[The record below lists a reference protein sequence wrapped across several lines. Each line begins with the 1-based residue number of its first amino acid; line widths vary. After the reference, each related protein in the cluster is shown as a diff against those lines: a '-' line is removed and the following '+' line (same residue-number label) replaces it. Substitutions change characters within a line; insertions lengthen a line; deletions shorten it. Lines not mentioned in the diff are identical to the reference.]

1 MSKSVI
7 GPMNS
12 NKNKLNSEI
21 VFIFHPNPNAH
32 IFWLQIKK
40 SAYFT
45 IQFIFAVIHGSYD
58 TF

>member
-1 MSKSVI
+1 MLKSAV

-45 IQFIFAVIHGSYD
+45 IQFIFTVIHGSYG

>member
-1 MSKSVI
+1 MRKSAV

-32 IFWLQIKK
+32 IVWLQIKK
-40 SAYFT
+40 SAYFI
-45 IQFIFAVIHGSYD
+45 IQFTFAAIHGSYD

>member
-1 MSKSVI
+1 
-7 GPMNS
+7 MNS

-32 IFWLQIKK
+32 IVWLQIKK
-40 SAYFT
+40 SAYFI
-45 IQFIFAVIHGSYD
+45 IQFTFAAIHGSYD

>member
-1 MSKSVI
+1 
-7 GPMNS
+7 MNS
-12 NKNKLNSEI
+12 NKNKLNNEI

-45 IQFIFAVIHGSYD
+45 IQFIFTVIHGSYG